1 MGYSDSPLI
10 VGTFFLGYLLSP
22 QKTQTI
28 WDLQRQLLEIIDAAK
43 TLEQSLFES
52 VGETERSIIYL
63 DELQSIAEQATDRF
77 SRFST
82 FQIRIA
88 NTQPP
93 VSPDIIDLVDRVI
106 ENTQQKIPALERSIQ
121 EIRQEWKLS

>member
-1 MGYSDSPLI
+1 MGK
-10 VGTFFLGYLLSP
+10 LSP

-77 SRFST
+77 SRVFHLPNQNCEYPTS
-82 FQIRIA
+82 
-88 NTQPP
+88 
-93 VSPDIIDLVDRVI
+93 RV
-106 ENTQQKIPALERSIQ
+106 T
-121 EIRQEWKLS
+121 

>member
-1 MGYSDSPLI
+1 MGK
-10 VGTFFLGYLLSP
+10 LSP

-93 VSPDIIDLVDRVI
+93 VSPDIIELVDRVI

>member
-1 MGYSDSPLI
+1 MGKLN
-10 VGTFFLGYLLSP
+10 P
-22 QKTQTI
+22 QTAQTI
-28 WDLQRQLLEIIDAAK
+28 WELQSQLLEIIDIAK

-52 VGETERSIIYL
+52 VGETERSVIYL
-63 DELQSIAEQATDRF
+63 DELQGIAEQATDRF

-93 VSPDIIDLVDRVI
+93 VSPDIIELVERVI
-106 ENTQQKIPALERSIQ
+106 ENTQQKTPALECSIR
-121 EIRQEWKLS
+121 EIRQEWKSA

>member
-1 MGYSDSPLI
+1 MGKLN
-10 VGTFFLGYLLSP
+10 P
-22 QKTQTI
+22 QTTETI

-43 TLEQSLFES
+43 TLELSLFDS
-52 VGETERSIIYL
+52 FGETERSISYL

-93 VSPDIIDLVDRVI
+93 ISPDIIDLVDRVI
-106 ENTQQKIPALERSIQ
+106 ESTQQKIPALERSIQ
-121 EIRQEWKLS
+121 EIRQEWRLS

>member
-1 MGYSDSPLI
+1 MGKLN
-10 VGTFFLGYLLSP
+10 P
-22 QKTQTI
+22 QTAQTI
-28 WDLQRQLLEIIDAAK
+28 WELQSQLLEIIDIAK

-52 VGETERSIIYL
+52 VGETERSVIYL
-63 DELQSIAEQATDRF
+63 DELQGIAEQATDRF

-93 VSPDIIDLVDRVI
+93 VSPDIIELVERVI

-121 EIRQEWKLS
+121 EIRQEWKSS